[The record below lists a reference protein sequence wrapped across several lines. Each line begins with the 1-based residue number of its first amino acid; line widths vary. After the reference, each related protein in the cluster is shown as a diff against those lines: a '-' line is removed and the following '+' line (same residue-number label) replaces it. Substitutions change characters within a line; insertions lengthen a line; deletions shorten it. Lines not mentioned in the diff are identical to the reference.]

1 MAKKVGDPEI
11 ISSLSSR
18 VRSLREGMGI
28 SRADLAKAVGVTDFT
43 IMEIEKGRRGVS
55 VTTLRDLAKALG
67 TTTDYLLSE
76 RDPLSDVREV
86 TALLAALEP
95 VYQKDVLT
103 SVKAQIH
110 SIRTAEKRAPQDET
124 DQ

>member
-1 MAKKVGDPEI
+1 
-11 ISSLSSR
+11 
-18 VRSLREGMGI
+18 
-28 SRADLAKAVGVTDFT
+28 
-43 IMEIEKGRRGVS
+43 MEIEKGRRGVS

>member
-1 MAKKVGDPEI
+1 
-11 ISSLSSR
+11 
-18 VRSLREGMGI
+18 MGI
-28 SRADLAKAVGVTDFT
+28 SKSGFGKSSPVLPDFT

>member
-76 RDPLSDVREV
+76 GSSFRCS
-86 TALLAALEP
+86 
-95 VYQKDVLT
+95 
-103 SVKAQIH
+103 
-110 SIRTAEKRAPQDET
+110 
-124 DQ
+124 

>member
-1 MAKKVGDPEI
+1 
-11 ISSLSSR
+11 
-18 VRSLREGMGI
+18 MGI

>member
-95 VYQKDVLT
+95 VY
-103 SVKAQIH
+103 
-110 SIRTAEKRAPQDET
+110 
-124 DQ
+124 